1 MKEPRDEV
9 RSIKRALDILEVLR
23 VEKEP
28 RSLAYLHKAL
38 DLPKTTLARILST
51 LEAKGFVER
60 DSTLQ
65 KYTLGIKFFYYGHA
79 VSEKLTE
86 KQVVAPVLKRIRDSC
101 LESVYI
107 CILHNNRRLCVD
119 YLSGKNAVRVMTYV
133 GDESPLYV
141 GASGKVMLA
150 YFTEEE
156 LDRYFRETELVPFT
170 PNSIVSREL
179 LVQDLKLTRQHG
191 YAISLGEKAVGVISV
206 SAALKDEK
214 GKVRGSLSI
223 AAPIERQAEV
233 DKYIK
238 LVTEG
243 AAEINSCQPFRL

>member
-38 DLPKTTLARILST
+38 DLPKTTLARILNT
-51 LEAKGFVER
+51 LEAEGFVER

-86 KQVVAPVLKRIRDSC
+86 KQVVAPVLKRIRDAC

-107 CILHNNRRLCVD
+107 YILHNNRRLCVD
-119 YLSGKNAVRVMTYV
+119 YLPGKHTVRVMTYV

-150 YFTEEE
+150 CFTEEE
-156 LDRYFRETELVPFT
+156 LDCYFRETELVPFT
-170 PNSIVSREL
+170 PNSIVNREL
-179 LVQDLKLTRQHG
+179 LEQDLKLIRQRG
-191 YAISLGEKAVGVISV
+191 YAISLGEKAAGVISV

-223 AAPIERQAEV
+223 AAPMERQAEV
-233 DKYIK
+233 DKYIR

-243 AAEINSCQPFRL
+243 AAEINSCQPFR